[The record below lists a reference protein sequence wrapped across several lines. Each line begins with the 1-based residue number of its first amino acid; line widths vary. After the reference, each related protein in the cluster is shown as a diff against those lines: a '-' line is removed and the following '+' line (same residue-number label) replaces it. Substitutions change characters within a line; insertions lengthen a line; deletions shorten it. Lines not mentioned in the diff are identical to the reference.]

1 MQHMSL
7 PAFGFPRV
15 RGGRTLSRVCHWI
28 ERTIRIQTFLQIDGW
43 NACQLFLPSPNILR
57 LYFLRAQLG
66 EWQKS
71 EIERCGIAIHL
82 SIPMHRFIDA
92 PIHRTD
98 SNASFITDASGLNRC
113 IGTELMNRFKIITD
127 YYRCI
132 GKNYQCIGNLAMHR
146 I

>member
-1 MQHMSL
+1 MVD
-7 PAFGFPRV
+7 GV
-15 RGGRTLSRVCHWI
+15 GTGEGGTLSLCLSTSYDNDRVTNMH
-28 ERTIRIQTFLQIDGW
+28 
-43 NACQLFLPSPNILR
+43 N
-57 LYFLRAQLG
+57 
-66 EWQKS
+66 S

>member
-1 MQHMSL
+1 M
-7 PAFGFPRV
+7 
-15 RGGRTLSRVCHWI
+15 RTLSEHPVASHGLPQRKLSRRSTRRAQSTKTK
-28 ERTIRIQTFLQIDGW
+28 EREREQGPFGIDGIV
-43 NACQLFLPSPNILR
+43 CSIHVRLGR
-57 LYFLRAQLG
+57 LYP
-66 EWQKS
+66 
-71 EIERCGIAIHL
+71 EIERCRIAIHL

-113 IGTELMNRFKIITD
+113 IGTELMNLFKIITD

>member
-1 MQHMSL
+1 MTSL
-7 PAFGFPRV
+7 LKEKMGEAGYIIA
-15 RGGRTLSRVCHWI
+15 T
-28 ERTIRIQTFLQIDGW
+28 QT
-43 NACQLFLPSPNILR
+43 
-57 LYFLRAQLG
+57 G
-66 EWQKS
+66 EIP